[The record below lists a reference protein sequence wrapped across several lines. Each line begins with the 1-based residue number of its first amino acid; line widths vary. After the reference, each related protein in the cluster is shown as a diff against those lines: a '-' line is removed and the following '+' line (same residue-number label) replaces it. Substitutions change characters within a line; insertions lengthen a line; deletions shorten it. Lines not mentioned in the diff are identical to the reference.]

1 MPARILI
8 LGAGF
13 GGLFTALQAARL
25 LGHRAAITIV
35 DRNDYFLYTP
45 LLFQV
50 VGGTLRPDHVAR
62 PLARLLPPRIR
73 FVQAA
78 VRAIELD
85 RRAVETDGGALEYD
99 YLVIALG
106 GVPNYFGIASAEQ
119 HTLPFKWLPDV
130 ARLRAHIAARVLQA
144 AADPAR
150 AADLLRTVITGAGCT
165 GVELAAELHDWM
177 YGPLARAHPS
187 VSPSAIGITI
197 AEALD
202 HLLCP
207 MDPELRR
214 AALRRLT
221 ERRIAVQ
228 LSSLVSDI
236 GPDWIEYRS
245 SGRATRVAC
254 GTVVWTAGIK
264 ANPVV
269 GALPVAFG
277 PNGRIV
283 VSATL
288 QIPGRPEV
296 LAVGDLAACGD
307 PHSGV
312 LPTTAQVAAQH
323 APAAARTLGALIS
336 GRLPR
341 PFQYKR
347 KGEVVGLGRT
357 GALVE
362 AFGLRLVGMPAW
374 LVGRVIH
381 LSRLPDWGD
390 RVAVAWEWARD
401 VLRR

>member
-1 MPARILI
+1 MAARVCI

-13 GGLFTALQAARL
+13 GGLFTALQTARL
-25 LGHRAAITIV
+25 LGDRAAITLV

-50 VGGTLRPDHVAR
+50 AGGTLRPEHVAR
-62 PLARLLPPRIR
+62 PLSRLLSPRIQ
-73 FVQAA
+73 FIQTA
-78 VRAIELD
+78 VRAIDLGGHT
-85 RRAVETDGGALEYD
+85 VETDSGPLEYE

-119 HTLPFKWLPDV
+119 HALRFKWLSDV
-130 ARLRAHIAARVLQA
+130 AHLRAHVEARFRQA
-144 AADPAR
+144 AQDPTR
-150 AADLLRTVITGAGCT
+150 AGDLLRTVITGAGCT

-187 VSPSAIGITI
+187 VPESAIELTI

-207 MDPELRR
+207 MDPGLRR
-214 AALRRLT
+214 AALLRLT
-221 ERRIAVQ
+221 ERRITVQ

-245 SGRATRVAC
+245 GGAATRVPC

-264 ANPVV
+264 ASPIVS
-269 GALPVAFG
+269 GLPVASG

-288 QIPGRPEV
+288 QIPVHPEV
-296 LAVGDLAACGD
+296 LALGDLAACTD
-307 PHSGV
+307 PTGGV
-312 LPTTAQVAAQH
+312 LPTTAQVAVQQ
-323 APAAARTLGALIS
+323 APAAARTLAALIT
-336 GRLPR
+336 GGDPH
-341 PFQYKR
+341 PFRYRR

-362 AFGLRLVGMPAW
+362 AFGLKLVGLPAW

-401 VLRR
+401 ALRR